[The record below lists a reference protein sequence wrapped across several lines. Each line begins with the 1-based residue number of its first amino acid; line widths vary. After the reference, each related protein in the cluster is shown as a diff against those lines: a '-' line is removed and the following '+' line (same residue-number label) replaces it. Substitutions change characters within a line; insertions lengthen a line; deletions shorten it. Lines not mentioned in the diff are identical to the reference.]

1 MEPYGNLDPGLG
13 QWIDLYFDLLPLFL
27 ESSFKFLDQYDI
39 GGQLPL
45 IMSHLLS
52 DSRLL
57 CITSLVRK
65 IVPAIVEFFLA
76 LSI

>member
-1 MEPYGNLDPGLG
+1 MEPYGNLDLGLC

-27 ESSFKFLDQYDI
+27 ESSFKSLDQYDI

-57 CITSLVRK
+57 RITSLVRK
-65 IVPAIVEFFLA
+65 IVPAIVE
-76 LSI
+76 

>member
-1 MEPYGNLDPGLG
+1 MEPYGNLDPGLC

-27 ESSFKFLDQYDI
+27 ESFKFLDQYDI
-39 GGQLPL
+39 GGQLPF

-52 DSRLL
+52 DFRLL

-65 IVPAIVEFFLA
+65 IIPAIVELFLA